1 MLDSKNI
8 LVVEDDSNIRE
19 LISFNLKNEGHQVFE
34 ANDGEA
40 GIDKARK
47 KLPDLILLDLML
59 PGIQGLDVCRII
71 KSDQETKNTPI
82 IMVTAMGQ
90 EEDIVKGLETGAD
103 DYITKPFSIKVL
115 LARVKSVL
123 RRSIEEKDIDSDKAI
138 LINGISIKPSKNPTG
153 DPTVPPIAV
162 DPSTVPPIGD
172 TMGGPTAPPVTN
184 TTGTGTDPILPPATN
199 TAVNSNEIDDLNKKI
214 EELEKQLKKEKAGYK
229 RLKDEKEAAKELNE
243 KMRKNKG
250 EPDYSQ
256 IYMFYNRKKGE
267 EDKGKLKMHVY
278 NKDKKSNSF
287 YESFNNVI
295 NNSIEDVDDQLLF
308 MNNYLS
314 GESNENSSIVPT
326 IKYMKNDIT
335 SDNGTVKFDPYEISD
350 NELKNIVKQ

>member
-8 LVVEDDSNIRE
+8 LVVEDDSDIRE

-34 ANDGEA
+34 AKDGEA

-90 EEDIVKGLETGAD
+90 EEDIVEGLETGAD

-138 LINGISIKPSKNPTG
+138 LINGISIKPRLREVKVDGQVIDNLTFSEFQILYLLAGHPGWVFTRYQIIDKIRG
-153 DPTVPPIAV
+153 DNY
-162 DPSTVPPIGD
+162 
-172 TMGGPTAPPVTN
+172 PVTDRSVDFQIV
-184 TTGTGTDPILPPATN
+184 GLR
-199 TAVNSNEIDDLNKKI
+199 KK
-214 EELEKQLKKEKAGYK
+214 LGDAGKLIRTVRGVGY
-229 RLKDEKEAAKELNE
+229 RFTPDEK
-243 KMRKNKG
+243 
-250 EPDYSQ
+250 
-256 IYMFYNRKKGE
+256 
-267 EDKGKLKMHVY
+267 
-278 NKDKKSNSF
+278 
-287 YESFNNVI
+287 
-295 NNSIEDVDDQLLF
+295 
-308 MNNYLS
+308 
-314 GESNENSSIVPT
+314 
-326 IKYMKNDIT
+326 
-335 SDNGTVKFDPYEISD
+335 
-350 NELKNIVKQ
+350 